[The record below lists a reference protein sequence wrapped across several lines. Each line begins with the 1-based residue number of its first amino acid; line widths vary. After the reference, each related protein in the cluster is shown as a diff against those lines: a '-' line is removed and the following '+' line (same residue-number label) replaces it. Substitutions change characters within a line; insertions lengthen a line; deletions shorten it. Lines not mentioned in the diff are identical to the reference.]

1 MGQIILNGMEFH
13 SYIGHFDEEK
23 KVGNPFVVDLKIKV
37 NCEPAAVS
45 DDLKDALDYQIV
57 YSIVKEEMKKKC
69 NLIENVAKRIV
80 ESLFNEFDILNKI
93 KIKVSKLNPSLG
105 GKIQNV
111 SVVLKKKKN

>member
-37 NCEPAAVS
+37 DCQPAANT
-45 DDLKDALDYQIV
+45 DDLKNALDYQIV

-69 NLIENVAKRIV
+69 NLIENVAERII
-80 ESLFNEFDILNKI
+80 ESLFSEFDIINKV
-93 KIKVSKLNPSLG
+93 KVKVSKLNPSLG

-111 SVVLKKKKN
+111 SVVMNKKK